1 MFVEIENSPRN
12 YAWGSVH
19 AIAELCGRPES
30 GKPEAELWFGA
41 HPGSPSRIVNVEQA
55 SGARDLAEW
64 ISLDSSTVLGAATS
78 FPFLLKVL
86 AAETALSIQVHPSMS
101 QAKTGFA
108 RENDAGIPLDAPDR
122 NYRDAS
128 HKPELI
134 FCVSE
139 TFDAL
144 CGMREVSQASQA
156 IRGFVREGDA
166 LDLPTDELAKL
177 ADLVDEKQGDV
188 ADVVALLLE
197 PHSAR
202 AAAIV
207 AQLVAIA
214 SVAEPTSDIDR
225 DASAV
230 RLLSAQYPDDSGIAV
245 ALLMNR
251 VQLRRGEALYVDHGI
266 MHAYLAG
273 LGIEIMAASDNV
285 LRGGLTSKHIDV
297 AELLSVGIFRPS
309 QPVILPA
316 KKLAPGVD
324 LFAPGVPEF
333 ELVHVRVTE
342 SDDVAELR
350 IDGPAIAL
358 CVGGQAR
365 IAGTSTSTAADMHR
379 GSAIFITPDEQS
391 VRISGR
397 AEIFIARP
405 GENTTST

>member
-1 MFVEIENSPRN
+1 MFVEIDNSPRD
-12 YAWGSVH
+12 YAWGSMH
-19 AIAELCGRPES
+19 AIAELCGRPAS
-30 GKPEAELWFGA
+30 GKPEAELWLGA

-55 SGARDLAEW
+55 GGAHDLAEW
-64 ISLDSSTVLGAATS
+64 ISMDSSAVLGNATS
-78 FPFLLKVL
+78 FPFLLKIL

-101 QAKTGFA
+101 QARAGFA
-108 RENDAGIPLDAPDR
+108 RENDAGIPLDAPHR

-134 FCVSE
+134 FCASE

-144 CGMREVSQASQA
+144 CGMRETSQASEV

-177 ADLVDEKQGDV
+177 ADLVDKNNGDV

-197 PHSAR
+197 PNSLR

-214 SVAEPTSDIDR
+214 SVTSQTSDIER
-225 DASAV
+225 DASTV
-230 RLLSAQYPDDSGIAV
+230 RLLSAEYPNDCGIAV

-251 VQLRRGEALYVDHGI
+251 VRLRRGEALYVEQGI
-266 MHAYLAG
+266 MHAYLSG

-297 AELLSVGIFRPS
+297 PELLSVGVFRPS

-316 KKLAPGVD
+316 EKIAPGVD
-324 LFAPGVPEF
+324 LYAPRVAEF

-342 SDDVAELR
+342 TQPVAKLQ
-350 IDGPAIAL
+350 INGPAIAL
-358 CVGGQAR
+358 CINGHAQIEGTTSGTGVQRGG
-365 IAGTSTSTAADMHR
+365 
-379 GSAIFITPDEQS
+379 AIFITPDEQS
-391 VRISGR
+391 VRITGS

-405 GENTTST
+405 GGNPTST